1 MWFRLFVGFLLPISI
16 LCMLGLGAMWSS
28 RPGLEIL
35 EAVVLAPFAFLVVVA
50 ALYAFL
56 FYRAR
61 RRYNAHIADIVNAKT
76 RPLPPKGSLG

>member
-16 LCMLGLGAMWSS
+16 LCILGLGAWSS

-50 ALYAFL
+50 ALYAHL

-61 RRYNAHIADIVNAKT
+61 RRFNAAIADIANAKT